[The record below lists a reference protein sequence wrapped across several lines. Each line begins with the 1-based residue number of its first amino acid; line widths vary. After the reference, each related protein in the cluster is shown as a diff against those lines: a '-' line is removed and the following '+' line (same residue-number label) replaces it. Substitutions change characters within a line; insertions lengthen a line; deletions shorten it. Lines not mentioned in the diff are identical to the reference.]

1 MKKLLFNF
9 FLAGLF
15 MNFGYPELQYQIN
28 NLRIS
33 GSLAEQLKQIDV
45 NDLVVNANKYF
56 NESGDFVS
64 KEISKSSKIYK
75 ENPSPKN
82 SLKDELLSSVNLLKI
97 PGARGKILE
106 ESKKHIGVP
115 YSFGSKD
122 PTTGFDCSGYVS
134 YVYQK
139 AINHELPAGSKSQFS
154 QGGGR
159 LVNLDQLKPGDLM
172 FFSHNGKS
180 IQHVGIFIDQDHF
193 IHAPRTGRRISID
206 DFGRYWKQKF
216 VKGKSYIQ

>member
-82 SLKDELLSSVNLLKI
+82 SLKDEVLSSVNLLKI

-106 ESKKHIGVP
+106 ERKNI
-115 YSFGSKD
+115 
-122 PTTGFDCSGYVS
+122 
-134 YVYQK
+134 
-139 AINHELPAGSKSQFS
+139 
-154 QGGGR
+154 
-159 LVNLDQLKPGDLM
+159 
-172 FFSHNGKS
+172 
-180 IQHVGIFIDQDHF
+180 
-193 IHAPRTGRRISID
+193 
-206 DFGRYWKQKF
+206 
-216 VKGKSYIQ
+216 